1 MKFRLKDLRIKKGY
15 TQEKLAEVSGVS
27 RPTIWQ
33 IENKDDYDTS
43 IGTLERLADALDCKV
58 SDIFPTDA

>member
-1 MKFRLKDLRIKKGY
+1 MRFRLKEIRQKAGM

-33 IENKDDYDTS
+33 IENRFDYDTS
-43 IGTLERLADALDCKV
+43 IGTLERLAEALGVKV
-58 SDIFPTDA
+58 SDIFPEDA